1 MLPVGGGCF
10 VFKLHDTVLV
20 ILQVFEGLGNLVV
33 EAAKKTLCLG
43 GLLLELM
50 LSIVVIT
57 TSRAET
63 LRRRFDR
70 SNITLTHANVTRIR
84 GICLRVHVR
93 LWDGIGL
100 EHGRVGRGGWLAGE
114 LRATGRLLD
123 NCFSS
128 LDDLDGARLTVNQ
141 LIDEHLLVTLLPGE
155 VLNGHLQLVERVLHA
170 KQVVQ
175 IEWEVQDSL
184 RLCLRRV
191 SLSAINMGVTLI
203 FVFLHLF
210 AFIYILDSVCY
221 YQFVCVS
228 LIECAERTIYS

>member
-1 MLPVGGGCF
+1 MV
-10 VFKLHDTVLV
+10 
-20 ILQVFEGLGNLVV
+20 LQVFEGFGNLVV

-43 GLLLELM
+43 GLLLELV
-50 LSIVVIT
+50 LSIVIIT
-57 TSRAET
+57 TGTRRAET
-63 LRRRFDR
+63 LRRRFYR
-70 SNITLTHANVTRIR
+70 SNITLTHANVTRSR
-84 GICLRVHVR
+84 GIRLRVHVR
-93 LWDGIGL
+93 LRDGIGL
-100 EHGRVGRGGWLAGE
+100 EHGGVGRGGRLAGLGRGGWLARE
-114 LRATGRLLD
+114 LRASGWLLD

-128 LDDLDGARLTVNQ
+128 LDDLDGARLTAKQ

-175 IEWEVQDSL
+175 IEWEVQDGL

-191 SLSAINMGVTLI
+191 CHSAINMGVTLF

-221 YQFVCVS
+221 YQFVYVS
-228 LIECAERTIYS
+228 LSD